1 MIKNIIFDLAGVLLN
16 LNVERDTIALQQ
28 VGLPDWMGCQANPEL
43 MKTLNLYLNGLVGQ
57 TEFLQMIHPFCRPGA
72 TDQEILYSM
81 DAVLDDI
88 PVSRLQRL
96 VELRQKY
103 RVFLLSNLYD
113 TAWAYTK
120 REFERQGFTFDQCF
134 DHAFFSQQMHMAKP
148 DPKIYQTVFQAT
160 GILPEETI
168 YFDDSRENIE
178 SGRRLGLQA
187 VLVPMNQIETL
198 AEFQQL

>member
-16 LNVERDTIALQQ
+16 LNVERDTLALQA
-28 VGLPDWMGCQANPEL
+28 VGLPDWMGCMAKPDL
-43 MKTLNLYLNGLVGQ
+43 MRPLNLYLNGLIGQ
-57 TEFLQMIHPFCRPGA
+57 TEFLPMIRPFCRPDA
-72 TDQEILYSM
+72 TDAEILYSM

-88 PVSRLQRL
+88 PASRLQRL
-96 VELRQKY
+96 VELRKRY

-113 TAWAYTK
+113 TAWEYTC
-120 REFERQGFTFDQCF
+120 REFARQGFTFEQCF
-134 DHAFFSQQMHMAKP
+134 DQTFFSQQMHLAKP
-148 DPKIYQTVFQAT
+148 DPKIYQAVFDAT

-178 SGRRLGLQA
+178 GGKKVGLHA

-198 AEFQQL
+198 AEYQQL